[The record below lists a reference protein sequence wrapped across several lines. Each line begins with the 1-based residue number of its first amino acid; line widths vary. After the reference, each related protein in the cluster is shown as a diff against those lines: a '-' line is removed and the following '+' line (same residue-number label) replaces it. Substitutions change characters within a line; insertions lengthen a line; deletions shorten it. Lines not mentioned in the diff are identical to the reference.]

1 MAIKRQKLDRKV
13 NLTLDGDRVVDMPP
27 GWKFTVDCPHHGKVT
42 LDFTP
47 FAGRGRDD
55 LLGHLRDAYWNLRKE
70 FVGATLRNNFNGG
83 FRYFWRFVEDT
94 DPAAETLTH
103 LSQVDRNVFDQFV
116 AWLELQPALRGPREG
131 SPLSLS
137 ARKVAVNRVK
147 ALLRNRQARNP
158 SAVSSEL
165 SFPRNPFPNAD
176 RLIPSREPYSIT
188 EHKRILTALH
198 DDLQV
203 IHGNQEH
210 ALSYDQVIA
219 VHVLVLG
226 FATGRNL
233 QSLLDLRRDSLQKH
247 PIEDRELLVTYK
259 RRGWSSQATAIV
271 AAENESGK
279 RMLTAIPAS
288 IGEHFRSLCEITA
301 PLIEESKAEDR
312 DFVLLVRMKIR
323 SKLNSGVVR
332 FDGARVARAL
342 REFSVRHT
350 LLDDAGRPIM
360 LHMSRARPTFATELY
375 RRCRDIRKVKQA
387 LGHTKVTTTARHYVD
402 APPEAE
408 RDHALV
414 ADALVGVFT
423 SQEIEGKVLVAADGK
438 IPLQD
443 VKDLLSGGYNTGIAR
458 CKNPFRENESVC
470 KKFFACFKCP
480 SMCVFEDDLWRLFSF
495 YYRLIAERSKI
506 NAAHWLKTYGPI
518 IRRIDADIAP
528 LFPADKVE
536 EARTRARSTP
546 HPTWKGPLL

>member
-1 MAIKRQKLDRKV
+1 MAIKRQKLDRRV
-13 NLTLDGDRVVDMPP
+13 NLIMDGDRVVDMPP
-27 GWKFTVDCPHHGKVT
+27 GWKLTVDCPHHGKVI
-42 LDFTP
+42 LDFTEHL
-47 FAGRGRDD
+47 GCGRDEIV
-55 LLGHLRDAYWNLRKE
+55 GHLRDAFWSLRTE
-70 FVGATLRNNFNGG
+70 FVGTTLKSMFNTG
-83 FRYFWRFVEDT
+83 YKCFWRYLKDT
-94 DPAAETLTH
+94 DPTVDNITL
-103 LSQVDRNVFDQFV
+103 LSQVDRSVVDQFL
-116 AWLELQPALRGPREG
+116 AWLELQPALRGNRKG
-131 SPLSLS
+131 QPLSLA
-137 ARKVAVNRVK
+137 ARKIAFNHVK
-147 ALLRNRQARNP
+147 TLLRNRQERN
-158 SAVSSEL
+158 SAAVSKKL
-165 SFPRNPFPNAD
+165 DFPRNPFPNAD
-176 RLIPSREPYSIT
+176 RLMPSREAYSVA
-188 EHKRILTALH
+188 EHKRILAALH
-198 DDLQV
+198 NDLQV

-219 VHVLVLG
+219 VHILILG

-233 QSLLDLRRDSLQKH
+233 QSLLDLHRDSLQKH

-259 RRGWSSQATAIV
+259 RRGWSSQATSIV

-279 RMLTAIPAS
+279 RMLTAIPAN
-288 IGEHFRSLCEITA
+288 IGEHFRYLCAITS
-301 PLIEESKAEDR
+301 PLIEEAKVEDR
-312 DFVLLVRMKIR
+312 NFVLLVRMQVR

-332 FDGARVARAL
+332 FDGTRVARAL
-342 REFSVRHT
+342 RDFSKRHA
-350 LLDDAGRPIM
+350 LVNDAGNPIT
-360 LHMSRARPTFATELY
+360 LNMSRARPTFATELY

-495 YYRLIAERSKI
+495 YYRLLTERSKI
-506 NAAHWLKTYGPI
+506 NPAHWLKTYGPI
-518 IRRIDADIAP
+518 IRRIDADIASQ
-528 LFPADKVE
+528 FPANKVE
-536 EARTRARSTP
+536 AARLKAQQTP
-546 HPTWKGPLL
+546 HPSWKGPPL